1 MRTWGCV
8 LSGTQRGRDAHE
20 VPFSPA
26 SAPGPSPGSGR
37 FQDADSALA
46 PRRRR
51 LDRAPEAPNA
61 GLTPFSPGAPGSRYR
76 LRNPEVLRCP
86 PAGGGARPGEAGPE
100 RPGRPQA
107 DQALPDLCNR
117 WGREAAN
124 GRVPLPVPTSRP
136 LLLPRSIASLLVVLL
151 LEDYGSA
158 GQQVGAAAALRVQR
172 QLRGIAAGLQ
182 RARLPAAVRAAPA
195 GAQDAAG
202 PTGHELQVAAGVS
215 PRRGRPL
222 GFNHQTPDSA
232 HLSATRLSWW
242 EGGSIILRPKLT
254 LVSELIFGRVC
265 SGSPVSLFFLG
276 DTGSA
281 GSTPWGPA
289 ARLPSREG
297 QAEESGKER
306 GSIKKR

>member
-1 MRTWGCV
+1 M
-8 LSGTQRGRDAHE
+8 
-20 VPFSPA
+20 VPSSPA

-51 LDRAPEAPNA
+51 LGRAPEAPNA
-61 GLTPFSPGAPGSRYR
+61 GLTPFSPGARRSRYR
-76 LRNPEVLRCP
+76 LRDLEVLRCP
-86 PAGGGARPGEAGPE
+86 PAGGGARPGAAGPE
-100 RPGRPQA
+100 RPGRPPA

-136 LLLPRSIASLLVVLL
+136 LLLPRSIASHLVVLL
-151 LEDYGSA
+151 LEDYGGA
-158 GQQVGAAAALRVQR
+158 GQQVGAAAAVRAQR
-172 QLRGIAAGLQ
+172 QLRGVAAGLQ

-202 PTGHELQVAAGVS
+202 PTRHELQVAAGVS
-215 PRRGRPL
+215 PRSGRRL
-222 GFNHQTPDSA
+222 GFNHQTPDSGSSVRDSSFLVGGWLHRSPPEVDSTLRVYLWGECA
-232 HLSATRLSWW
+232 LVAPSLSFLLETQ
-242 EGGSIILRPKLT
+242 EVQEVRPG
-254 LVSELIFGRVC
+254 VQR
-265 SGSPVSLFFLG
+265 
-276 DTGSA
+276 
-281 GSTPWGPA
+281 

-297 QAEESGKER
+297 QAEDSGKER